1 MHTIRDLIDSLERLA
16 AQYDDD
22 TQPRL
27 ATMGLHAPMEYLLA
41 DVDVVEVDREPDGSR
56 PRHVLYLVAENSGER
71 LAFEAQRVF
80 RG

>member
-16 AQYDDD
+16 AEYGDD

-27 ATMGLHAPMEYLLA
+27 ATMGLNAPMEYLLA
-41 DVDVVEVDREPDGSR
+41 DVDVIEVDREPDGAW
-56 PRHVLYLVAENSGER
+56 PRHVLYLVAESSGEP
-71 LAFEAQRVF
+71 LASEAQQVF